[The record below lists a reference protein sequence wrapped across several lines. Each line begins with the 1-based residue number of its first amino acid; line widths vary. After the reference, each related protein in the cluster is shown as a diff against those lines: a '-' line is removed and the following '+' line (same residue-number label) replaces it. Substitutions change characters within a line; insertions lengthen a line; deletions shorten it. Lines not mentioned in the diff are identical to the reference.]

1 MCSIAPLLNLLA
13 SGVSSAKH
21 EQGHLVPLVSKDF
34 GSETEDHF
42 GPKNIIPNFG
52 SFFVMD

>member
-42 GPKNIIPNFG
+42 GPKNIIPKFA
-52 SFFVMD
+52 FR